1 MKREILISATQ
12 REVRVAI
19 LEDDQ
24 LVEMQVDR
32 PEARRMV
39 GDIYWGKVDAVLPG
53 LQAAFIDIGTEK
65 SAFLHASDLVYDEGD
80 DDSDDD
86 DDDDADVAEI
96 VVPSAETDQPDDTDS
111 PYAPEADAPRKVFE
125 SREKP
130 ASDDKGGDDQNG
142 GEKKEGGGRR
152 GRRRGRG
159 GRGGGG
165 GGGGGANANAVPATA
180 ETADSDEGGA
190 AAVDG
195 GSAPSAPAA
204 AIGGGAH
211 GGGSPRG
218 GGGGGGRRGGGGRG
232 GRRPRAEPPQIQ
244 DVLKRGQ
251 SIIVQVSKE
260 PISTK
265 GPRVTAQVS
274 IAGRFVVFMP
284 FASRV
289 GVSRKIGER
298 AERQRL
304 REQVNKVLPKNS
316 GGVIVRTVG
325 EDITQ
330 ETFQNEI
337 TSLISQWAKINKKTK
352 FVGNPPK
359 LLHRETSLTRS
370 IIRDL
375 FSEKIDSLT
384 VDSKQL
390 FNEIVE
396 YLGSIAPDLV
406 DRVKLYEEKVPLFDK
421 MEIETEIR
429 DLFKRRCDLP
439 SGGYIIIEPTEA
451 LVSVDVNSGRFV
463 GKKDPEKTIF
473 KTNSEAAK
481 EIARQMRLRDIGG
494 IIVCDFIDMETRQN
508 RERVLNE
515 LRTHLGRDRA
525 RTKAFAVSDLGLI
538 EMTRQ
543 RVRQSHLQSM
553 TESCPICGGTGRVF
567 TPETIVRRME
577 RSVRRIAVEGR
588 KDNLVVKLHPDTAIY
603 LLENERDLLKKLE
616 KGLGFSLEMRDD
628 PLLRPDE
635 FKLVVK
641 GAGRDVTKQYAVA

>member
-53 LQAAFIDIGTEK
+53 IQAAFVDIGTEK
-65 SAFLHASDLVYDEGD
+65 AAFLHASDLVYDEGD
-80 DDSDDD
+80 EDPDDDEDEDDD
-86 DDDDADVAEI
+86 DGAEETI
-96 VVPSAETDQPDDTDS
+96 AVEPSGEAVE
-111 PYAPEADAPRKVFE
+111 PEAK
-125 SREKP
+125 S
-130 ASDDKGGDDQNG
+130 
-142 GEKKEGGGRR
+142 GRR
-152 GRRRGRG
+152 GGRRRG
-159 GRGGGG
+159 
-165 GGGGGANANAVPATA
+165 
-180 ETADSDEGGA
+180 
-190 AAVDG
+190 
-195 GSAPSAPAA
+195 
-204 AIGGGAH
+204 
-211 GGGSPRG
+211 
-218 GGGGGGRRGGGGRG
+218 GRRQ
-232 GRRPRAEPPQIQ
+232 RAEPPQIQ

-274 IAGRFVVFMP
+274 IAGRFVVFIP
-284 FASRV
+284 FAARV
-289 GVSRKIGER
+289 GVSRKIGDR

-304 REQVNKVLPKNS
+304 REQVQKVLPKNS

-325 EDITQ
+325 EDVTQ
-330 ETFQNEI
+330 QTFQTEI
-337 TSLISQWAKINKKTK
+337 TTLINQWAKINKKTK

-359 LLHRETSLTRS
+359 LLHRETSLTRG

-375 FSEKIDSLT
+375 FSEKIDTLT
-384 VDSKQL
+384 VDSKQI

-396 YLGSIAPDLV
+396 YLQGIAPELV

-421 MEIETEIR
+421 ADIETEIR

-439 SGGYIIIEPTEA
+439 SGGHIIIEPTEA
-451 LVSVDVNSGRFV
+451 LVSIDVNSGRFV

-473 KTNSEAAK
+473 KTNSEAAR
-481 EIARQMRLRDIGG
+481 EVARQLRLRDIGG

-553 TESCPICGGTGRVF
+553 TESCPTCNGTGRVF

-588 KDNLVVKLHPDTAIY
+588 RDNLVVKLHPDTAIY

-641 GAGRDVTKQYAVA
+641 GAGRDVTQQYAVA

>member
-53 LQAAFIDIGTEK
+53 IQAAFIDIGTEK
-65 SAFLHASDLVYDEGD
+65 SAFLHNSDLVYDE
-80 DDSDDD
+80 DDD
-86 DDDDADVAEI
+86 DEDDDAEEVESDDESHAEPDPADAA
-96 VVPSAETDQPDDTDS
+96 VDSAPDAS
-111 PYAPEADAPRKVFE
+111 PYADGAEPVAAVVSAPVPPPAQQRK
-125 SREKP
+125 RR
-130 ASDDKGGDDQNG
+130 
-142 GEKKEGGGRR
+142 GGGRR
-152 GRRRGRG
+152 
-159 GRGGGG
+159 
-165 GGGGGANANAVPATA
+165 PKK
-180 ETADSDEGGA
+180 
-190 AAVDG
+190 
-195 GSAPSAPAA
+195 
-204 AIGGGAH
+204 
-211 GGGSPRG
+211 
-218 GGGGGGRRGGGGRG
+218 
-232 GRRPRAEPPQIQ
+232 EPPQIQ

-251 SIIVQVSKE
+251 HIIVQVSKE

-265 GPRVTAQVS
+265 GPRCTAQVS
-274 IAGRFVVFMP
+274 LAGRFVVFMP

-289 GVSRKIGER
+289 GVSRKIGDR
-298 AERQRL
+298 AERGRL
-304 REQVNKVLPKNS
+304 REQVQKVLPKNS

-325 EDITQ
+325 EDVTQ
-330 ETFQNEI
+330 ETFEREI
-337 TSLISQWAKINKKTK
+337 TTLINQWQKINKKTK
-352 FVGNPPK
+352 FVGSPPK
-359 LLHRETSLTRS
+359 LLHRETSLTRG

-375 FSEKIDSLT
+375 FSTKVDKLT
-384 VDSKQL
+384 VDSKQVY
-390 FNEIVE
+390 NEVVE
-396 YLGSIAPDLV
+396 YLNDIAPELV
-406 DRVKLYEEKVPLFDK
+406 DRVALYEEKTPLFDK
-421 MEIETEIR
+421 ANIEGEIR

-463 GKKDPEKTIF
+463 GKRDPEKTIY
-473 KTNSEAAK
+473 KTNSEAAR
-481 EIARQMRLRDIGG
+481 EVARQIRLRDIGG
-494 IIVCDFIDMETRQN
+494 IIVCDFIDMETKAN
-508 RERVLNE
+508 RDKVLQE

-543 RVRQSHLQSM
+543 RVRQSHLQNM
-553 TESCPICGGTGRVF
+553 TEACPVCAGTGRVF

-588 KDNLVVKLHPDTAIY
+588 RDSLVVKLHPDTAIY
-603 LLENERDLLKKLE
+603 LLENERDLLKKLS
-616 KGLGFSLEMRDD
+616 KGLGFTLEMRDD

-641 GAGRDVTKQYAVA
+641 GAGRDVTQQYAVA